1 MCCLSWH
8 QRRGT
13 LTAWMVKPG
22 QRVWNGA
29 ALRDLLNEPGT
40 AARVSNYFD
49 RSAGPH
55 AGFTGAWFEHL
66 GRELERP
73 DDRVTAH
80 DLLAVQ
86 TLGVRVPAAAA
97 IALLDT
103 SLGDELGE
111 LLAQVPRDLDL
122 ADEAAADA
130 TASASAAS
138 QAWQLLR
145 HRAKI
150 GRVTT
155 AKLLARQRPRLLPVW
170 DSVVDCAVGWT
181 CWAPASTGPNSATS
195 CARTIALYRASWST
209 RSIDWPCLAESAHFA
224 CSTFQYGLVIS
235 RPIGLPASCAP
246 GCRNRHGF
254 PRLAR
259 RS

>member
-1 MCCLSWH
+1 
-8 QRRGT
+8 
-13 LTAWMVKPG
+13 MVKPG
-22 QRVWNGA
+22 QRVWSGA
-29 ALRDLLNEPGT
+29 ALRDLLNEPRT
-40 AARVSNYFD
+40 DARVSNYFD

-66 GRELERP
+66 GRELVRP

-86 TLGVRVPAAAA
+86 ALGVRVPAAAT

-103 SLGDELGE
+103 SLGDALGE
-111 LLAQVPRDLDL
+111 LLAQVPRNLDL
-122 ADEAAADA
+122 ADEQAADA
-130 TASASAAS
+130 TASGSAAS

-170 DSVVDCAVGWT
+170 DSVVDCALGWNMLG
-181 CWAPASTGPNSATS
+181 TGQYWTKLRDELREDD
-195 CARTIALYRASWST
+195 CALQGQLVDAL
-209 RSIDWPCLAESAHFA
+209 D
-224 CSTFQYGLVIS
+224 
-235 RPIGLPASCAP
+235 
-246 GCRNRHGF
+246 
-254 PRLAR
+254 RLAMSGR
-259 RS
+259 VSPLRLFDVEVWTRHQQAHRAAGKLCTGMQK